1 MIKLYPAIL
10 GLAFVA
16 AIGFRRQGRAG
27 LARLVGAAAAVGAL
41 GYAPHVA
48 AVGLKVIGFLPGYLR
63 EERYGEGGRYLLAGL
78 LGLPAGVTAALAAL
92 GVAGAAAWVVRRRP
106 ELPAGCSVLLGAL
119 LLAVT
124 PVQPW
129 YAVTL
134 LGVATV
140 AARPVWSAVAVAGYP
155 YFFAVLLDSPHA
167 VAIGRVSYG
176 LALVTV
182 LAATRMT
189 GKLQVT

>member
-1 MIKLYPAIL
+1 MV

-16 AIGFRRQGRAG
+16 AFTGRRA
-27 LARLVGAAAAVGAL
+27 LVRLTGAFAAVVAL
-41 GYAPHVA
+41 AYLPHVIV
-48 AVGLKVIGFLPGYLR
+48 VGLDVVGYLPGYLQ

-78 LGLPAGVTAALAAL
+78 LGLPPALTAALAAAAL
-92 GVAGAAAWVVRRRP
+92 AGAAGWVLVRRP
-106 ELPAGCSVLLGAL
+106 EVPRGSAVLLGAL

-134 LGVATV
+134 LAVATV
-140 AARPVWSAVAVAGYP
+140 AAARRGRRWPWPATPTSSPSYSAP
-155 YFFAVLLDSPHA
+155 YV

-176 LALVTV
+176 PALAVL
-182 LAATRMT
+182 LAAR
-189 GKLQVT
+189 